1 MTTWKS
7 LILDTEKI
15 YSQINNDICQKY
27 AGKDYPVE
35 VKRLQMGKKP
45 AEAAQ
50 IFVGK
55 VYFYLVKLISEH
67 SVLIMVKP
75 FVKFGFF

>member
-1 MTTWKS
+1 
-7 LILDTEKI
+7 
-15 YSQINNDICQKY
+15 
-27 AGKDYPVE
+27 
-35 VKRLQMGKKP
+35 MGKKP

-55 VYFYLVKLISEH
+55 VYFYLVKLKSEH